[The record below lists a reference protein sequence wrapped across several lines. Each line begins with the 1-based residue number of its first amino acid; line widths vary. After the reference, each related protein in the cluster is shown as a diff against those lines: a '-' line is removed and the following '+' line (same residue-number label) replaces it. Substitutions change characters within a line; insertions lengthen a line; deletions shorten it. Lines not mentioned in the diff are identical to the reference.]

1 MLIRRGHA
9 VHVSVVFALV
19 LHYTCHPGCWDC
31 RRSCVSDL
39 SSSAC
44 WFGVDTILPTTESPT
59 FSFHLRQNLTGRV
72 SLRDN
77 SADSFF
83 EEPLLSGVVWE
94 SRFVAFVGF
103 EHFSRYN
110 RCRTSRIKVKRS
122 KCQCAYYSNST
133 VTFQCPLQ
141 GDLVFK
147 LNPGP
152 TDHQSTIHT
161 HVTHHRAPLSSR
173 TRNYSNLITVNRA
186 PLTKH
191 SNTPFYTSFTANAPT
206 FRIPVVTPGTRLVR
220 QRNTRN
226 NNNLRPLTQS
236 NGNAIQDHHS
246 IALDFCLL
254 NAQSLNNKAGEFT
267 ALVCEYKPDLVA
279 LTETWFYPMESASR
293 PLCTPAGY
301 KLLDYPRTSRTGG
314 GTGVLFS
321 DNLTVK
327 KWATAELRSFE
338 YSEWDIKSETDRI
351 HLIIIY
357 RTPYSDA
364 HPVTTSV
371 FFEEFSSFLE
381 SAVFCSS
388 HLLITGDFN
397 IHMDVEDDTDAVRLR
412 GLLESTGLKQHV
424 TVPTHISGHT
434 LDLVITRLSD
444 QLGIST
450 PWTDYLFSDHMP
462 VYSKL
467 QVCKP
472 ALKRSHIT
480 FRKIGSINKKLLRDE
495 ISEADLCINL
505 LSYNLDGLV
514 NAYNNT
520 LKSALDHHAPVI
532 TKTIVKRPTV
542 PWFNDGVKSAKKEKR
557 RAERKWRR
565 TRLHSDLLDFKAKKN
580 LATCV
585 IKRARSDYYTNFIQE
600 NCSDSRKLFRSAK
613 TLFDQEVDLNFTGYH
628 DNRKLANDIGKFFVQ
643 KIERI

>member
-1 MLIRRGHA
+1 M
-9 VHVSVVFALV
+9 
-19 LHYTCHPGCWDC
+19 
-31 RRSCVSDL
+31 
-39 SSSAC
+39 
-44 WFGVDTILPTTESPT
+44 
-59 FSFHLRQNLTGRV
+59 
-72 SLRDN
+72 
-77 SADSFF
+77 
-83 EEPLLSGVVWE
+83 
-94 SRFVAFVGF
+94 
-103 EHFSRYN
+103 
-110 RCRTSRIKVKRS
+110 KKR
-122 KCQCAYYSNST
+122 
-133 VTFQCPLQ
+133 
-141 GDLVFK
+141 
-147 LNPGP
+147 
-152 TDHQSTIHT
+152 
-161 HVTHHRAPLSSR
+161 
-173 TRNYSNLITVNRA
+173 
-186 PLTKH
+186 
-191 SNTPFYTSFTANAPT
+191 
-206 FRIPVVTPGTRLVR
+206 
-220 QRNTRN
+220 
-226 NNNLRPLTQS
+226 
-236 NGNAIQDHHS
+236 
-246 IALDFCLL
+246 
-254 NAQSLNNKAGEFT
+254 
-267 ALVCEYKPDLVA
+267 
-279 LTETWFYPMESASR
+279 
-293 PLCTPAGY
+293 
-301 KLLDYPRTSRTGG
+301 
-314 GTGVLFS
+314 
-321 DNLTVK
+321 
-327 KWATAELRSFE
+327 ATAELRSFE

-412 GLLESTGLKQHV
+412 GLLESTGLKQHA

-520 LKSALDHHAPVI
+520 LKSALDHHAQVI

-557 RAERKWRR
+557 RAETKWRR

-580 LATCV
+580 LSTCV

-613 TLFDQEVDLNFTGYH
+613 PLFDQEVDLNFTGYH

-643 KIERI
+643 KIERIRTELDTAATADPSQSFEPPYLNSAQLASFTILSQENVKNLIGKSSKKTCSLDPMPTSPGGRVS